1 MDISLKATF
10 VNSKI
15 DTYLS
20 VNNMLSEKEI
30 IEGCKKGKRRA
41 QHALYNKYCGSMFGV
56 ALRYSR
62 NKSEAEDV
70 LQEAFIRIFKYI
82 VAFEGRNEG
91 SLTAWVKTIVVNTTL
106 SHNRNNKKYHF
117 TEDINDIQV
126 GENPVFDVSSEI
138 DLNRER
144 KEMVI
149 KALQQLPDGY
159 RTVFNLYSV
168 EGYSHKEIAEILEIS
183 ENTSKS
189 QLSKARKYLR
199 SLLGIKEPPKKKS
212 REWIQ
217 ESLIK

>member
-82 VAFEGRNEG
+82 VAFEGRN
-91 SLTAWVKTIVVNTTL
+91 
-106 SHNRNNKKYHF
+106 NRH
-117 TEDINDIQV
+117 
-126 GENPVFDVSSEI
+126 
-138 DLNRER
+138 
-144 KEMVI
+144 
-149 KALQQLPDGY
+149 
-159 RTVFNLYSV
+159 
-168 EGYSHKEIAEILEIS
+168 
-183 ENTSKS
+183 
-189 QLSKARKYLR
+189 
-199 SLLGIKEPPKKKS
+199 
-212 REWIQ
+212 
-217 ESLIK
+217 LIMLF